1 MVQKALVTATSTAS
15 ELEIAPVTASGQGF
29 AHELRAIKVVWK
41 RDLIRFRNERAR
53 ILSSLMQPLLFLF
66 VLGKGLAAVVPTGD
80 GTDYSTFLF
89 PGVLITGVMFTA
101 VFSAIS
107 IVWDREFGFLREML
121 VAPVRRSSIVIG
133 KCFGSAS
140 ISTIQGIAILTL
152 CGLVNVP
159 YHPVLLVGATVLT
172 FLVAFTITAFGLVLA
187 VRVQSVQTVMPVMQ
201 LLLTP
206 LMFLS
211 GSLFP
216 IGGNIPTWLSIATK
230 LNPLSYGVD
239 ATRTL
244 FFQFLPEGG
253 TGGALVGGITWFG
266 WLVPPWLDIL
276 IVMGTGTALLAVA
289 CVLFSKTE

>member
-1 MVQKALVTATSTAS
+1 MSTTSAAP
-15 ELEIAPVTASGQGF
+15 ELQVAPVLAPPQGF
-29 AHELRAIKVVWK
+29 SHELRAVKVVWK

-53 ILSSLMQPLLFLF
+53 IFSSLMQPLLFLF
-66 VLGKGLAAVVPTGD
+66 VLGKGLAAVVPSRA

-121 VAPVRRSSIVIG
+121 VAPVRRSSIVVG
-133 KCFGSAS
+133 KCLGSA
-140 ISTIQGIAILTL
+140 TIATFQGVMILSL
-152 CGLVNVP
+152 AGLAHVP
-159 YHPVLLVGATVLT
+159 YHPALLAGAVVLT
-172 FLVAFTITAFGLVLA
+172 FLVALTVTAFGLVLA
-187 VRVQSVQTVMPVMQ
+187 VRVQSVQTVMPIMQ

-216 IGGNIPTWLSIATK
+216 IGGNIPGWLAVITK

-239 ATRTL
+239 ATRT
-244 FFQFLPEGG
+244 FFFSFLPPGA
-253 TGGALVGGITWFG
+253 TGGALTGGITWFG
-266 WLVPPWLDIL
+266 WLVPPWLDIV
-276 IVMGTGTALLAVA
+276 IVVATGVALLSVA
-289 CVLFSKTE
+289 CALFSRTE

>member
-1 MVQKALVTATSTAS
+1 MSTTSTAP
-15 ELEIAPVTASGQGF
+15 ELRIAPVQAAGGGL
-29 AHELRAIKVVWK
+29 AHELRAVRVVWK
-41 RDLIRFRNERAR
+41 RDLLRFRNERAR

-66 VLGKGLAAVVPTGD
+66 VLGKGLAAVVPARG

-89 PGVLITGVMFTA
+89 PGVLITGVMFMA

-121 VAPVRRSSIVIG
+121 VAPVRRSSIVVG
-133 KCFGSAS
+133 KCLGSA
-140 ISTIQGIAILTL
+140 TIATFQGIIILSL
-152 CGLVNVP
+152 AGLAHIP
-159 YHPVLLVGATVLT
+159 YEPLLLLGGAALT
-172 FLVAFTITAFGLVLA
+172 FLVAFSITAFGLVLA
-187 VRVQSVQTVMPVMQ
+187 VRVQSVQTVMPMMQ
-201 LLLTP
+201 LLLMP

-216 IGGNIPTWLSIATK
+216 IGGNIPGWLAAATK

-239 ATRTL
+239 VTRSL
-244 FFQFLPEGG
+244 FFSFLPPGA

-266 WLVPPWLDIL
+266 WPVPPWLDLL
-276 IVMGTGTALLAVA
+276 IVLSTGIALLSVA

>member
-1 MVQKALVTATSTAS
+1 MNPNPATPQ
-15 ELEIAPVTASGQGF
+15 IVVAPVSAPVHGPR
-29 AHELRAIKVVWK
+29 HELRAIRVVWK

-53 ILSSLMQPLLFLF
+53 IFSSLMQPLLFLF
-66 VLGKGLAAVVPTGD
+66 VLGKGLAALVPTAE

-121 VAPVRRSSIVIG
+121 VAPVHRSSIVVG
-133 KCFGSAS
+133 KCLGSA
-140 ISTIQGIAILTL
+140 TIATFQGILILAL
-152 CGLVNVP
+152 AGLVHVP
-159 YHPVLLVGATVLT
+159 YHPLLLLGGVALT
-172 FLVAFTITAFGLVLA
+172 FLVAFTVTAFGLVLA

-211 GSLFP
+211 GALFP
-216 IGGNIPTWLSIATK
+216 IGGNIPGWLAVVTK

-244 FFQFLPEGG
+244 VFSFLPEGS

-266 WLVPPWLDIL
+266 WAVPTWMQVG
-276 IVMGTGTALLAVA
+276 IVLGTGIILLSAA
-289 CVLFSKTE
+289 CVLFSRTE

>member
-1 MVQKALVTATSTAS
+1 MTTAAP
-15 ELEIAPVTASGQGF
+15 ELEIAPVSTPGRGWG
-29 AHELRAIKVVWK
+29 HELRAVKVVWK

-53 ILSSLMQPLLFLF
+53 IFSSMMQPLLFLF
-66 VLGKGLAAVVPTGD
+66 VLGKGLAAVVPSGN
-80 GTDYSTFLF
+80 GVDYATFLF

-121 VAPVRRSSIVIG
+121 VAPVRRSSIVVG
-133 KCFGSAS
+133 KCLGSAS
-140 ISTIQGIAILTL
+140 IATIQGIAILTL
-152 CGLVNVP
+152 CGLVGIP
-159 YHPVLLVGATVLT
+159 YHPVLLIGATLLT
-172 FLVAFTITAFGLVLA
+172 FLVAFTITALGLVMA

-206 LMFLS
+206 LIFLS

-216 IGGNIPTWLSIATK
+216 MGGDIPTWLSVVSKI
-230 LNPLSYGVD
+230 NPISYGVD

-244 FFQFLPEGG
+244 FFHFLPDGAA
-253 TGGALVGGITWFG
+253 GGALVGGITWLG
-266 WLVPPWLDIL
+266 WPVPPWLDVL
-276 IVMGTGTALLAVA
+276 IVMGTGAALLAVA

>member
-1 MVQKALVTATSTAS
+1 MTAT
-15 ELEIAPVTASGQGF
+15 APVPEMQVAPVLAPAQGVW
-29 AHELRAIKVVWK
+29 HELRAIKVVWK

-53 ILSSLMQPLLFLF
+53 IFSSLMQPLLFLF
-66 VLGKGLAAVVPTGD
+66 VLGKGLAAVVPTTG

-121 VAPVRRSSIVIG
+121 VAPVRRSSIVVG
-133 KCFGSAS
+133 KCLGSA
-140 ISTIQGIAILTL
+140 TIATFQGILILAL
-152 CGLVNVP
+152 AGLAHIP
-159 YHPVLLVGATVLT
+159 YHPMLLAGGVVLT
-172 FLVAFTITAFGLVLA
+172 FLVAFTVTAFGLVLA

-216 IGGNIPTWLSIATK
+216 IGGNIPAWLAIVTK

-239 ATRTL
+239 ATRTM
-244 FFQFLPEGG
+244 FFSFLPPGA

-266 WLVPPWLDIL
+266 WLVPVWLSVA
-276 IVMGTGTALLAVA
+276 IVAVTGLVLLSVA
-289 CVLFSKTE
+289 CYLFSRTE

>member
-1 MVQKALVTATSTAS
+1 MSTPTAPG
-15 ELEIAPVTASGQGF
+15 LEIAPVSMPGRGLG
-29 AHELRAIKVVWK
+29 HELRAIKVVWK

-66 VLGKGLAAVVPTGD
+66 VLGKGLAAVVPAQE

-133 KCFGSAS
+133 KCLGSA
-140 ISTIQGIAILTL
+140 TIATFQGIAILTL
-152 CGLVNVP
+152 AGLAHFP
-159 YHPVLLVGATVLT
+159 YHPVLLLGGTVFT
-172 FLVAFTITAFGLVLA
+172 FLVAFTVTAFGLVLA

-216 IGGNIPTWLSIATK
+216 IGGNIPGWLSVVTK

-239 ATRTL
+239 ATRSL
-244 FFQFLPEGG
+244 FFSFLPEGA
-253 TGGALVGGITWFG
+253 TGGSLVGGITWFG
-266 WLVPPWLDIL
+266 WLVPTWLDVV
-276 IVMGTGTALLAVA
+276 IVLVTGVVLLTVA
-289 CVLFSKTE
+289 CIMFSRTE

>member
-1 MVQKALVTATSTAS
+1 MTTAAAAP
-15 ELEIAPVTASGQGF
+15 ELEIAPVSAPGGGLG
-29 AHELRAIKVVWK
+29 HELRAIKVVWK

-66 VLGKGLAAVVPTGD
+66 VLGKGLAAVVPAEE

-133 KCFGSAS
+133 KCLGSAS
-140 ISTIQGIAILTL
+140 IATLQGIAILSL
-152 CGLVNVP
+152 AGLVHIP
-159 YHPVLLVGATVLT
+159 YHPLLLLGGTVLT

-216 IGGNIPTWLSIATK
+216 IGGNIPAWLSIATK
-230 LNPLSYGVD
+230 VNPLSYGVD
-239 ATRTL
+239 ATRSL
-244 FFQFLPEGG
+244 FFHFLPEGA

-266 WLVPPWLDIL
+266 WLVPPWMDIL
-276 IVMGTGTALLAVA
+276 IVLGTGMALLSVA
-289 CVLFSKTE
+289 CILFSKTE